1 MQYSCIKWGEKLQQ
15 DEVPGGGCILHS
27 ACRRKQ
33 IIRKHDAQTHK
44 IGINGV
50 SLVFSL
56 QVTAR
61 ESQLHTPQ
69 SQHKLKKNKKKNTCQ
84 HTTQH
89 THADTLVMLPNG
101 QVRHKEGITL
111 PNELLRFN
119 VQMVYHKELSS
130 LEKVRTTFLK
140 WNVNDC
146 NG

>member
-33 IIRKHDAQTHK
+33 IIQKHDAQTHK

-61 ESQLHTPQ
+61 ERELHTPQ
-69 SQHKLKKNKKKNTCQ
+69 SQHKLKKTKKHLLAYNPT
-84 HTTQH
+84 H

-101 QVRHKEGITL
+101 
-111 PNELLRFN
+111 
-119 VQMVYHKELSS
+119 
-130 LEKVRTTFLK
+130 
-140 WNVNDC
+140 
-146 NG
+146 

>member
-56 QVTAR
+56 QMTAR
-61 ESQLHTPQ
+61 ERESCTLLRVST
-69 SQHKLKKNKKKNTCQ
+69 NKKKKHKKKHLLAYNPT
-84 HTTQH
+84 HTRRH
-89 THADTLVMLPNG
+89 IGHAA
-101 QVRHKEGITL
+101 
-111 PNELLRFN
+111 
-119 VQMVYHKELSS
+119 
-130 LEKVRTTFLK
+130 K
-140 WNVNDC
+140 WI
-146 NG
+146 GET

>member
-33 IIRKHDAQTHK
+33 IIRMHDAQTHK

-61 ESQLHTPQ
+61 ERELHTPQ
-69 SQHKLKKNKKKNTCQ
+69 SQHKKKQNKKKHLLAYNPTHTC
-84 HTTQH
+84 
-89 THADTLVMLPNG
+89 
-101 QVRHKEGITL
+101 RHIG
-111 PNELLRFN
+111 
-119 VQMVYHKELSS
+119 YAA
-130 LEKVRTTFLK
+130 K
-140 WNVNDC
+140 WI
-146 NG
+146 GET